1 MSEAK
6 VQTRILQWLKDNDYW
21 VFKTIA
27 CNRSG
32 IMDIVGCS
40 PSGQFVGIEVKF
52 GANKASKLQ
61 SWNILEVA
69 SRGGIAF
76 VAWSLEDVKNA
87 LKAK

>member
-1 MSEAK
+1 MSESK
-6 VQTRILQWLKDNDYW
+6 VQAKILQWLKDNDYW

-32 IMDIVGCS
+32 IMDIIGCS
-40 PSGQFVGIEVKF
+40 PTGQFIGIEVKF

-69 SRGGIAF
+69 RRGGIAM
-76 VAWSLEDVKNA
+76 VAYSLEDVQNA
-87 LKAK
+87 LKDK